1 MGECIDIYTLPLL
14 FIKKQIVMNEKTIL
28 ILENIIDVFKK
39 KNEGQPISDD
49 EINAIV
55 TRFKELVEAPFL

>member
-1 MGECIDIYTLPLL
+1 
-14 FIKKQIVMNEKTIL
+14 MNEKTIL